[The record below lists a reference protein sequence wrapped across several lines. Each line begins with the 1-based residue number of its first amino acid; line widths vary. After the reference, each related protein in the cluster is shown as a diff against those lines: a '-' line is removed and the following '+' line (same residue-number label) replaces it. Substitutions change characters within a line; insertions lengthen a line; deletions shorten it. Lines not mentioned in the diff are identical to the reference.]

1 MEAALAE
8 MSVDDLMQDVEEDVD
23 FVSKGMLII
32 IFFSSQSGNG
42 TSNF

>member
-23 FVSKGMLII
+23 FVSKGEPLRAHAAVII
-32 IFFSSQSGNG
+32 MG
-42 TSNF
+42 